1 MIDRRQS
8 MLRGSKDGGGSDL
21 LWSGCTELEWNGR
34 IAKRNTF
41 YIDHLSSYGWRLVS
55 WNDFASRAEIFV
67 PSFAAMWCPT
77 SLFFHASHCFC
88 PLWRADQRRNI
99 YILSFEG
106 FNVFQNFGQARPAG
120 CCHGI
125 DGREMM
131 DSVKLNDV
139 SRHLFLVTRRS
150 ISHLRP

>member
-8 MLRGSKDGGGSDL
+8 MCYEGAKTEGGGRTVVL
-21 LWSGCTELEWNGR
+21 RWFAPNWNEMAESQKEIHSR
-34 IAKRNTF
+34 PLQLR
-41 YIDHLSSYGWRLVS
+41 WRLVS
-55 WNDFASRAEIFV
+55 RNDFASRAEIFV
-67 PSFAAMWCPT
+67 PSTTAMRCPT

-88 PLWRADQRRNI
+88 PLWRADQHRNI
-99 YILSFEG
+99 YPLSFGG
-106 FNVFQNFGQARPAG
+106 FNVFQNFGQARFAG

-150 ISHLRP
+150 TF